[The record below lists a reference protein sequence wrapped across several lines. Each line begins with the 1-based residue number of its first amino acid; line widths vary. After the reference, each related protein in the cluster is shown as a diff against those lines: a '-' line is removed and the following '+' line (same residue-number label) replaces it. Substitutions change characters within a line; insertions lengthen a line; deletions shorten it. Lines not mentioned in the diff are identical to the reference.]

1 MFAQAHNP
9 EKLTLTEL
17 DTYLERGWFRM
28 GQSIFTTNF
37 IRFKSNVHST
47 IWLRVVLDDFLAD
60 SIQSKLIKRNAR
72 FRTNIQPATLTDEK
86 EDLYTRYRN
95 SLPFQPSDSLRHLLL
110 GQADV
115 PTIYQTFEVT
125 IHHDNQLIAIGFFDM
140 GKTSAAGIIS
150 VYDPDYK
157 RYSLGKYLIY
167 LKMNFCKS
175 EMLRYFYPGY
185 FVPDYPFFDY
195 KLTIA
200 GLALQFLQL
209 SSQKWLGIGEF
220 SQEYIPYQVMLGK
233 LLSVQSLLA
242 EVKIE
247 SNIVKYEYFGANL
260 IPDLRDAELFDFPL
274 FLFCP
279 TRSEDGFNPIVVFDV
294 CDAHFHLI
302 RCQPIWKPDETNPDG
317 TFYSSYY
324 IKLVQE
330 LGATRSAEEIS
341 NAIVESIKSSRTRTN
356 P

>member
-37 IRFKSNVHST
+37 IRFKSNVYST

-60 SIQSKLIKRNAR
+60 SIQSKLTKRNAR
-72 FRTNIQPATLTDEK
+72 FRTNIQLATLTDEK

-115 PTIYQTFEVT
+115 STIYQTFEVT

-167 LKMNFCKS
+167 LKMDFCKS

-185 FVPDYPFFDY
+185 FVPGYPFFDY
-195 KLTIA
+195 KLTLA
-200 GLALQFLQL
+200 GPALQFLQL
-209 SSQKWLGIGEF
+209 SSQKWLGITEF
-220 SQEYIPYQVMLGK
+220 SQECIPYQVMLGK

-242 EVKIE
+242 EAKIE

-279 TRSEDGFNPIVVFDV
+279 TRSEDGFNPIAVFDV
-294 CDAHFHLI
+294 CDEHFHLI
-302 RCQPIWKPDETNPDG
+302 RCQPVWKPDEINPDN

-324 IKLVQE
+324 IKSVQE
-330 LGATRSAEEIS
+330 LCAAHSAEEIAEAFLKLVK
-341 NAIVESIKSSRTRTN
+341 NRSSASSV
-356 P
+356 

>member
-37 IRFKSNVHST
+37 IRFKSNVYST
-47 IWLRVVLDDFLAD
+47 IWLRVVLDDFLANNTE
-60 SIQSKLIKRNAR
+60 SKLIKRNAR

-95 SLPFQPSDSLRHLLL
+95 SLPFQPSDSLHNLLI
-110 GQADV
+110 GHVDV
-115 PTIYQTFEVT
+115 PTIYQTFEIT
-125 IHHDNQLIAIGFFDM
+125 IHHGNQLIAIGFFDM

-157 RYSLGKYLIY
+157 KYSLGKYLIY
-167 LKMNFCKS
+167 LKIHFCKS
-175 EMLRYFYPGY
+175 KKLRYFYPGY
-185 FVPDYPFFDY
+185 FVPGYPFFDY
-195 KLTIA
+195 KLTLA
-200 GLALQFLQL
+200 KPALQFLQL

-220 SQEYIPYQVMLGK
+220 SQKNIPYQVMLHK
-233 LLSVQSLLA
+233 LLSLQKLLA
-242 EVKIE
+242 EAKIE
-247 SNIVKYEYFGANL
+247 SSILKYEFFGANL
-260 IPDLRDAELFDFPL
+260 IPDLSDAELFDFPL

-279 TRSEDGFNPIVVFDV
+279 AHSEDGFNPVIVFDV
-294 CDAHFHLI
+294 CDAHFRLL
-302 RCQPIWKPDETNPDG
+302 RCQPIWKPNEINPDG

-324 IKLVQE
+324 IKSVQE